1 MQCAVSWTISHDVAI
16 TLRLAHRVKQQL
28 VAQPLTSK
36 FAAYDAFEKRER
48 CTRVQRPP
56 TSIQYL
62 LLDAVLNLQFTQVRN
77 PNTNQRDA
85 APS

>member
-1 MQCAVSWTISHDVAI
+1 MILLDGANSMRRQLDDFTRRGHHVAPR
-16 TLRLAHRVKQQL
+16 TPCETTPLA

-62 LLDAVLNLQFTQVRN
+62 LLDAVLNL
-77 PNTNQRDA
+77 
-85 APS
+85 